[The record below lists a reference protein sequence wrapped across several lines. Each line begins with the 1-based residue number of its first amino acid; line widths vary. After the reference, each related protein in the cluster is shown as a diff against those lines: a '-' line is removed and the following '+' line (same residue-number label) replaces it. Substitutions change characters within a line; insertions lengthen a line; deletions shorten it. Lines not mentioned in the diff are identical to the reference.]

1 MKKQYLIRIS
11 YYSNG
16 KQSNRTYYKNTTQE
30 KLQRQFNE
38 LIEYYKTLN
47 ITCLEATTEEIT
59 QTQKINLTYTD
70 R

>member
-16 KQSNRTYYKNTTQE
+16 KQFNRTYYRSTTQE
-30 KLQRQFNE
+30 RLQEQFNE

-59 QTQKINLTYTD
+59 QTQKINLTYAD

>member
-1 MKKQYLIRIS
+1 MKKQYLIRVS

-16 KQSNRTYYKNTTQE
+16 KQFNRTYYKNTTQE
-30 KLQRQFNE
+30 KLQEQFNE

-47 ITCLEATTEEIT
+47 ITCLEAITEEIT
-59 QTQKINLTYTD
+59 QTTKTSLIYTD